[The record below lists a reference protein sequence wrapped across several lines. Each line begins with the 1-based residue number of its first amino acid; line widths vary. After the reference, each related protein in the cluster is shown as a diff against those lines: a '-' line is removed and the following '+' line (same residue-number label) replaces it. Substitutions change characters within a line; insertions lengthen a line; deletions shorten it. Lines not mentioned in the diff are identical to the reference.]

1 MARIRTIKPDFWTD
15 EKLTECSMSARLFFI
30 GMWNFADDNGNLTR
44 SAKKMKMQIF
54 PAESCD
60 CEELIQELMAIG
72 VLVEYSVDGDKYMHI
87 KGFTKHQ
94 VINRP
99 SNSSIPKPLAI
110 DDSLK
115 THGALTKGREGK
127 GKEEEG
133 KGIPPAA
140 EYSPE
145 FEIAWNGYPE
155 RPGANKK
162 NAYKAWNARLKAG
175 VDFTQITLGVDR
187 YAHYCNVMKV
197 EPQFIKQ
204 PETFFGPSEHYLS
217 DWKPVAAS
225 AGVKNIGESLDEI
238 NARNN
243 AEAKRL
249 LFGTP
254 SEMRTINA

>member
-1 MARIRTIKPDFWTD
+1 MDWFRMYGEFASDPKVQ
-15 EKLTECSMSARLFFI
+15 SMSESMQRRLMMLLCLRCSNTLVTLQDDEIAFALRISDDELAETKTLFLRKGFIDESWEIANWDKRQFVSDSSAARV
-30 GMWNFADDNGNLTR
+30 AKHR
-44 SAKKMKMQIF
+44 AAKKQWG
-54 PAESCD
+54 E
-60 CEELIQELMAIG
+60 Q
-72 VLVEYSVDGDKYMHI
+72 
-87 KGFTKHQ
+87 
-94 VINRP
+94 P
-99 SNSSIPKPLAI
+99 SNVTVTAQNRTYTEQKQNI
-110 DDSLK
+110 
-115 THGALTKGREGK
+115 TETTT
-127 GKEEEG
+127 
-133 KGIPPAA
+133 PPAA

-145 FEIAWNGYPE
+145 FELAWNGYPE

-175 VDFTQITLGVDR
+175 VDFTQMTLGVDR
-187 YAHYCNVMKV
+187 YAYYCSVMKV

-225 AGVKNIGESLDEI
+225 SGSKNQVEDLDTI

-254 SEMRTINA
+254 SEVRTINA

>member
-72 VLVEYSVDGDKYMHI
+72 VLVEYEVDGDKYMHI

-99 SNSSIPKPLAI
+99 SKSSIPEPELN
-110 DDSLK
+110 DGSLSA
-115 THGALTKGREGK
+115 HGVLKHGREGK

-133 KGIPPAA
+133 KGIEPAA
-140 EYSPE
+140 KPSATKKSKTALPNG
-145 FEIAWNGYPE
+145 FALSARVIAWANEKGHTNLDTHLENFISAAKRNGYT
-155 RPGANKK
+155 
-162 NAYKAWNARLKAG
+162 Y
-175 VDFTQITLGVDR
+175 VDWDEALMEAIRKDW
-187 YAHYCNVMKV
+187 AK
-197 EPQFIKQ
+197 
-204 PETFFGPSEHYLS
+204 LS
-217 DWKPVAAS
+217 QAKGLPTD
-225 AGVKNIGESLDEI
+225 LDSI

-254 SEMRTINA
+254 SDVRTINA